1 VTEPHFR
8 LEPVAEGAWAAIAL
22 PDRGAVGNAGLVD
35 LGGRT
40 LVFDTF
46 FTPAAARELDAAA
59 RELGLPPVE
68 VVVNSHWHGDH
79 VRGNQVFE
87 DAAIVATRAT
97 CELIAT
103 RGQERLA
110 ALRQEL
116 ETAEDAPEEL
126 VEAVA
131 EIEQRLPD
139 DLFDERRSLE
149 RAELVSY
156 GGGHTRS
163 DAFLHLPAER
173 VLFAAD
179 LVVVR
184 SHAWVGDGDVAAWRG
199 ILERMRELD
208 VDVLVPGHG
217 PVGGRDDV
225 DAMLEY
231 LDEAA
236 TAARERGP
244 GAPVPE
250 RYRDWDFADGWARN
264 LQALAG
270 RGV

>member
-1 VTEPHFR
+1 MTEPHFR

-46 FTPAAARELDAAA
+46 FTPAAARDLLAAA

-97 CELIAT
+97 CELVAT
-103 RGQERLA
+103 RGQESLA
-110 ALRQEL
+110 GLRQQL
-116 ETAEDAPEEL
+116 ESAEDVPDEL

-139 DLFDERRSLE
+139 DLFDERRDLG
-149 RAELVSY
+149 RAELVTY
-156 GGGHTRS
+156 GGGHTAS

-179 LVVVR
+179 LVVVH
-184 SHAWVGDGDVAAWRG
+184 SHPWMGHGDPDQWPR

-225 DAMLEY
+225 DAMLGY
-231 LDEAA
+231 LDEAV
-236 TAARERGP
+236 TAAREHGAS
-244 GAPVPE
+244 APVPE

-264 LQALAG
+264 LDFLAG
-270 RGV
+270 RAA

>member
-46 FTPAAARELDAAA
+46 FTPAAARELAAAA
-59 RELGLPPVE
+59 RELGLPRVE
-68 VVVNSHWHGDH
+68 VAVNSHWHGDH
-79 VRGNQVFE
+79 VRGNQVFA

-97 CELIAT
+97 HELVAT
-103 RGQERLA
+103 RGQESLA
-110 ALRQEL
+110 GLRQQL
-116 ETAEDAPEEL
+116 ETADDVPDEL

-139 DLFDERRSLE
+139 DLFDERRAFDG
-149 RAELVSY
+149 AELVTY
-156 GGGHTRS
+156 GGGHTQS
-163 DAFLHLPAER
+163 DAFLHLPAQG

-184 SHAWVGDGDVAAWRG
+184 SHPWMGHGDPDEWPR
-199 ILERMRELD
+199 ILERMQALEF
-208 VDVLVPGHG
+208 DVLVPGHG
-217 PVGGRDDV
+217 PVGGHEDV
-225 DAMLEY
+225 GAMLEY
-231 LDEAA
+231 LDDAV
-236 TAARERGP
+236 TAVREHGA
-244 GAPVPE
+244 GAPMPE

-264 LQALAG
+264 LDFLAG
-270 RGV
+270 RGT